1 MGHPNPTCITCTQ
14 CGSIQLTQTNTT
26 CRTWKL
32 CSSPIHFKHFK
43 SFKGVFDLHTNPNP
57 IHLNRLYR
65 LLNLIHFCCRSN
77 LRGLWLIYVKCRLNR
92 VKMVTSGLTTC
103 WDSIQYFATL
113 IMITRSNSDSTHS
126 IPKNFKIV
134 GPFVMIVNYYKW
146 IEYEYFTEFFYS
158 LLLW

>member
-1 MGHPNPTCITCTQ
+1 MGQYNWPKPTQ
-14 CGSIQLTQTNTT
+14 LVECGSFAQAQSI
-26 CRTWKL
+26 
-32 CSSPIHFKHFK
+32 SSIL
-43 SFKGVFDLHTNPNP
+43 SLLNGVFDLHTNPNP

-77 LRGLWLIYVKCRLNR
+77 LRGLWLIYVKCRLNQ
-92 VKMVTSGLTTC
+92 VKMVISGLTSC

-113 IMITRSNSDSTHS
+113 IMITRSNSDLTHS